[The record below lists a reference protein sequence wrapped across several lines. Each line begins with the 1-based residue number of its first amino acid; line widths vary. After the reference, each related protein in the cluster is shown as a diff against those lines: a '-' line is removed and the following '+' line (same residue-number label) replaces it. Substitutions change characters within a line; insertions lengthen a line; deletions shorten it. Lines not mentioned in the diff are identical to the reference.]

1 MKTGTKRGIAE
12 NQIKVKQ
19 EHLGIYRVKAKGKH
33 TDKTKRVIRK
43 VF

>member
-19 EHLGIYRVKAKGKH
+19 EHLGIYQAKVKEKQY
-33 TDKTKRVIRK
+33 
-43 VF
+43 

>member
-19 EHLGIYRVKAKGKH
+19 GHLDIYRVKVKEKH
-33 TDKTKRVIRK
+33 TYKTKQVIQK
-43 VF
+43 AF